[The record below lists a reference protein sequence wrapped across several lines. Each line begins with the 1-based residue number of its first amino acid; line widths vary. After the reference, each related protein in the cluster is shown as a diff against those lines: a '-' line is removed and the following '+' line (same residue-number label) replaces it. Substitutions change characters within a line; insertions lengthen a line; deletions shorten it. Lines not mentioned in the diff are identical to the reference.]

1 MGFPNLTSRLGRL
14 HVSDSGACSTQGL
27 ATVLSGT
34 ALAVSE
40 SSSPPSLWLLAAT
53 VLGLPT
59 ALWTYKCLMM
69 VLFQRKIIYMGG
81 VPLGSRAERLDNRD
95 PSLDVKEITLA
106 SKDGMSLSGIIVSRT
121 RATRKSVPPLVI
133 MYLQGNAGNPPH
145 RIPVFR
151 LLVNLL
157 DDRPDID
164 VFVVAV
170 APRSYWKSTNK
181 APSEY
186 GFMADYGA
194 ALDWISSS
202 YPGSPIVLYGH
213 SIGGSV
219 AIRLLDSLDAS
230 PTSSPRVKG
239 LIIENAFTSVPD
251 MVRSLYPS
259 RWLPYY
265 YLGPLVWD
273 KWDALAALCRLNGP
287 PQTPQSSGVSALER
301 VVISPASILILNSSD
316 DEVVPPQMG
325 EQLLDAASTMCATSK
340 YRPERVVIP
349 SALHDDAY
357 TKRQWKD
364 AMRGY
369 LHKVLC
375 HRL

>member
-1 MGFPNLTSRLGRL
+1 
-14 HVSDSGACSTQGL
+14 
-27 ATVLSGT
+27 
-34 ALAVSE
+34 
-40 SSSPPSLWLLAAT
+40 
-53 VLGLPT
+53 
-59 ALWTYKCLMM
+59 
-69 VLFQRKIIYMGG
+69 
-81 VPLGSRAERLDNRD
+81 
-95 PSLDVKEITLA
+95 
-106 SKDGMSLSGIIVSRT
+106 MSLSGIIVSRT

-133 MYLQGNAGNPPH
+133 MYLQGLSSPYIRVSYLELDSGNAGNPLH

-157 DDRPDID
+157 DDRPDLD

-239 LIIENAFTSVPD
+239 LVVENAFTSVPD

-273 KWDALAALCRLNGP
+273 KWDALAALCRPNRP
-287 PQTPQSSGVSALER
+287 PQTPQSSGASALER

-325 EQLLDAASTMCATSK
+325 EQLLDAASTMCAISK
-340 YRPERVVIP
+340 YRPERIVIQ

-364 AMRGY
+364 AIRGY